1 MSSILVIKIEN
12 KTAGSYCSILFIESI
27 MSELL
32 NFKDLIHPDVFES
45 QTPQRDTEIHD
56 LKEKIS
62 KQESLIDDQSKNLKA
77 ATELIKRL
85 KSQLDAKDKKFNKF
99 VGENDILIEQLDTK
113 LFSVREENRILK
125 QEKADRES

>member
-1 MSSILVIKIEN
+1 MSSIFVIKIEN
-12 KTAGSYCSILFIESI
+12 KTAGSYCSILFIEST

-32 NFKDLIHPDVFES
+32 NFKDLIRPDVFES